1 VRDVAAPVGRAPRSD
16 CAARASKSDRKE
28 KQIIEMK
35 IRALAMTRHMS
46 RRRTMLHMQ
55 AQRVDEQDRAPT
67 IIRKSFRATF
77 QQHVERMSFV
87 VDLRPKG
94 RGAPCN
100 AWFSRGAT

>member
-1 VRDVAAPVGRAPRSD
+1 
-16 CAARASKSDRKE
+16 
-28 KQIIEMK
+28 MK

-46 RRRTMLHMQ
+46 LRTTMLHMQ

-67 IIRKSFRATF
+67 IIRKSFRASF
-77 QQHVERMSFV
+77 QQRIERVCFV
-87 VDLRPKG
+87 VDLRQKG